1 MNQDIYVVIEHL
13 RGQIAEISYTMLA
26 AAHALAGGSGGKV
39 FGVLLGKDVQKLAE
53 NLAADQVLYVD
64 HQALAEFNPDAY
76 LTVLTQLIGERQPRA
91 VLLGSTTIGSDV
103 VGGLSIK
110 LNAPLISQCQQ
121 FLVDGGTAKAVSKI
135 CGGKIMTEIE
145 LPETTTLIS
154 MIPGGYGPED
164 GQGQGAAVE
173 TVAAPSLD
181 EMRVALSSYI
191 EPEAADVDLEKEPI
205 IVAVGRGIQTEDN
218 IELAQDLAD
227 LLGGVVAG
235 SRPVVDQGW
244 LATSRL
250 VGKSGKHVK
259 PKIYLTLGISGA
271 PEHVEGITGSETI
284 IAINSDPNAP
294 IFNVAKYGVNMDL
307 FDLID
312 PLIEKVEEA
321 KGVRSIG

>member
-13 RGQIAEISYTMLA
+13 QGQVAEISYTMLA
-26 AAHALAGGSGGKV
+26 AAREMAGGSGGQV
-39 FGVLLGKDVQKLAE
+39 VGVLLGKNAQKLAE
-53 NLAADQVLYVD
+53 NLAADKVLYVD
-64 HQALAEFNPDAY
+64 HPALEEFNPAAY
-76 LTVLTQLIGERQPRA
+76 LAVLPALIEEKQPKA
-91 VLLGSTTIGSDV
+91 VLLGSTTIGSDIA
-103 VGGLSIK
+103 GGLSYK
-110 LNAPLISQCQQ
+110 LNVPLISQCQQ
-121 FLVDGGTAKAVSKI
+121 VILEGSVIKTVSKI
-135 CGGKIMTEIE
+135 CGGKIMTETE
-145 LPETTTLIS
+145 LPETTTLVT
-154 MIPGGYGPED
+154 MIPGGFAPED

-181 EMRVALSSYI
+181 GLRVKLSSYI

-227 LLGGVVAG
+227 LLGGAVAG

-250 VGKSGKHVK
+250 VGKSGKRVK
-259 PKIYLTLGISGA
+259 SKLYLTLGISGA

-284 IAINSDPNAP
+284 IAINSDPAAP
-294 IFNVAKYGVNMDL
+294 IFNVAKYGANVDL

-312 PLIEKVEEA
+312 PLIEKVREA
-321 KGVRSIG
+321 KGV

>member
-13 RGQIAEISYTMLA
+13 QGQVTEISYTMMA
-26 AAHALAGGSGGKV
+26 AARELAGGSGGKAI
-39 FGVLLGKDVQKLAE
+39 GVLLGKDAQKLAE

-64 HQALAEFNPDAY
+64 HPALEEFNSDAY
-76 LTVLTQLIGERQPRA
+76 TSVLTGLIEERKPRA

-121 FLVDGGTAKAVSKI
+121 FLVDGSTIKAVSKI
-135 CGGKIMTEIE
+135 CGGKIMTETD
-145 LPETTTLIS
+145 LPETTTLVN
-154 MIPGGYGPED
+154 MIPGGYAPED
-164 GQGQGAAVE
+164 GQGGSPTFEAV
-173 TVAAPSLD
+173 VAPSLD
-181 EMRVALSSYI
+181 ELRVMLSSYI
-191 EPEAADVDLEKEPI
+191 EPETADVDIEKEPI
-205 IVAVGRGIQTEDN
+205 VIAVGRGIQTEDN

-244 LATSRL
+244 LSTSRL

-259 PKIYLTLGISGA
+259 AKLYLTLGISGA

-294 IFNVAKYGVNMDL
+294 IFDVATYGVNVDL

-312 PLIEKVEEA
+312 PLIEQVKTV
-321 KGVRSIG
+321 KG